1 MHPLLIILVVVIL
14 MVSGQMFLKAGVKR
28 LGMQNLNFASVARN
42 FLVTIFKPFIFTGFV
57 LFGFS
62 FLLWLVVLSRFELSY
77 AVPLLSMSY
86 IAVLFL
92 SSIFFKEKV
101 SWLRWLGA
109 IVICAGVWLITL
121 S

>member
-1 MHPLLIILVVVIL
+1 MHPLLIIIVVVIL
-14 MVSGQMFLKAGVKR
+14 MVGGQMLFKAGVKR
-28 LGMQNLNFASVARN
+28 LAMKEINFFTVARN
-42 FLVTIFKPFIFTGFV
+42 FLPVMFRPFIFFGFV
-57 LFGFS
+57 LFGLS
-62 FLLWLVVLSRFELSY
+62 FLLWLVVLSRYELSY

-101 SWLRWLGA
+101 SGLRWLGA